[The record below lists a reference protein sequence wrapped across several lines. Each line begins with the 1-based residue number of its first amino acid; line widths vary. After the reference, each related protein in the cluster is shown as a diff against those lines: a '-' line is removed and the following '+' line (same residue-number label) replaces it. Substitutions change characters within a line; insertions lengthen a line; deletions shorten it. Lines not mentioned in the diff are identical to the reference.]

1 MKKDDI
7 LPDFNT
13 SLESI
18 LREGA
23 RKLLQQAIEN
33 EVEEHLEEQKH
44 WKDDTGH
51 RMVKR
56 NGYLPKRQIQTG
68 IGHIEVRKPRI
79 RGSHFT
85 SAILP
90 KYMRRIPSLETLIPA
105 LYLKGIST
113 GNMQE
118 ALTAILGEKA
128 KGLSAT
134 NIVRLKETWGKE
146 YKDWQQRDLTGK
158 RYIYLWAD
166 GIYFNVRL
174 SDDRPCLLVLIG
186 TLEDGSKELVAIYN
200 GIRESTLSWREVFQ
214 ELKARGLSHSPS
226 LGIGDGALGFWSA
239 LSEEFPSCRQQRC
252 WVHKTANVLDKI
264 AKSLQPPAKKL
275 IHEMYM
281 SPKKKEG
288 LQAYMRF
295 LTLYEAKYPKAC
307 ECLRKDKESLFS
319 FYDFPAMHWQH
330 IRSTNPI
337 ESTFATIRHR
347 SKQTKSCGSVQA
359 TLTMVF
365 RLAKEAEKHWR
376 KLRGYKLIK
385 KILEGVCF
393 RDGEEIE
400 TAA

>member
-347 SKQTKSCGSVQA
+347 SKQTKGCGSVQA

>member
-134 NIVRLKETWGKE
+134 NIVRLKETWGNE

>member
-1 MKKDDI
+1 MRKNDI
-7 LPDFNT
+7 LPYFNT

-18 LREGA
+18 LKEGA
-23 RKLLQQAIEN
+23 RKLLQQAVEN
-33 EVEEHLEEQKH
+33 EVEEHLESQKH
-44 WKDDTGH
+44 WKNESGH
-51 RMVKR
+51 RMVRR
-56 NGYLPKRQIQTG
+56 NGYLPTRKIQSG
-68 IGHIEVRKPRI
+68 IGHIEINKPRV
-79 RGSHFT
+79 RGSQFT

-90 KYMRRIPSLETLIPA
+90 RYMRRIPSLEALIPA
-105 LYLKGIST
+105 LYLKGVST
-113 GNMQE
+113 GSMQE

-134 NIVRLKETWGKE
+134 NIVRLKEAWEKE
-146 YKDWQQRDLTGK
+146 YGDWQKRDLTGK

-166 GIYFNVRL
+166 GVYFNVRL

-186 TLEDGSKELVAIYN
+186 ALEDGSKELVAIYN

-214 ELKARGLSHSPS
+214 ELKARGLNHAPS
-226 LGIGDGALGFWSA
+226 LGVGDGALGFWAA
-239 LSEEFPSCRQQRC
+239 LAEEFPSCRQQRC
-252 WVHKTANVLDKI
+252 WVHKTANVLDKV

-281 SPKKKEG
+281 APRKSEA
-288 LQAYMRF
+288 LQAYTRF

-307 ECLRKDKESLFS
+307 DCLRKDKESLFS

-347 SKQTKSCGSVQA
+347 SRQTKGCGSVQA

-365 RLAKEAEKHWR
+365 RLAKEAENHWK
-376 KLRGYKLIK
+376 KLRGYKLMK
-385 KILEGVCF
+385 KVLEGVRF
-393 RDGEEIE
+393 RDGEAIA